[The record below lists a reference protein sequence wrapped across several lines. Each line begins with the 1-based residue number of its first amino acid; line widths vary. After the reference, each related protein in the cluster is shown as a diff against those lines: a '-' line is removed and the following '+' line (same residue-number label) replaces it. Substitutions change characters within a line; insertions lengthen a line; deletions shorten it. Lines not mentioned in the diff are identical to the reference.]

1 MCVSVI
7 SKEPSV
13 QEDQHAVISSIHNQA
28 GSEETSVLIID
39 KIIRI
44 SEVTCEKTDSQDIIN
59 QEKSDHV
66 QNPVDGLDL
75 DVVSAGGKNVLSG
88 FTESSQVRKSVLRSD
103 LISLFSCNKQYVVL
117 ANIFILAF

>member
-103 LISLFSCNKQYVVL
+103 LILLFSCNKQYVVL

>member
-59 QEKSDHV
+59 QEKSGHV
-66 QNPVDGLDL
+66 QSPVDGLDL

-103 LISLFSCNKQYVVL
+103 LILLFSCNKQYVVL